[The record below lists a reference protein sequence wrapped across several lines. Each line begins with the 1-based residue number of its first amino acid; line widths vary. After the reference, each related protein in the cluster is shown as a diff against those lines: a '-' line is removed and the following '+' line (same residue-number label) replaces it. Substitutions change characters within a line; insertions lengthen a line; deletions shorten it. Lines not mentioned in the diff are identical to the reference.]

1 MDIPIWKI
9 VMAARQF
16 DLTCDEIES
25 FDQSKFNATA
35 PHVVN
40 SALTC
45 ELYLK
50 ALSLITTGKIT
61 KGHDLQS
68 LYLRQTPE
76 VRDNIYK
83 EYYVSHQ
90 TRSVPEKYKG
100 DMSEKI
106 FAGLLAEVKDVFV
119 AWRYIYEMPNESIR
133 LGILTFL
140 RMSLRKV
147 TSKLYDGAD
156 F

>member
-1 MDIPIWKI
+1 LDIPIWKI

-16 DLTCDEIES
+16 DLTCDEIER

-50 ALSLITTGKIT
+50 ALYLITTGKII
-61 KGHDLQS
+61 KGHNLWD
-68 LYLRQTPE
+68 LYLEQTPK
-76 VRDNIYK
+76 VKDDIYQ
-83 EYYVSHQ
+83 EYYVLHQ
-90 TRSVPEKYKG
+90 TRPVPAKYKG
-100 DMSEKI
+100 EMSEKI
-106 FAGLLAEVKDVFV
+106 FAELIEEVKDVFV
-119 AWRYIYEMPNESIR
+119 VWRYIYEVPNESIR

>member
-1 MDIPIWKI
+1 
-9 VMAARQF
+9 MAARQF
-16 DLTCDEIES
+16 DLTCDEIER

-50 ALSLITTGKIT
+50 ALLFITKGESI
-61 KGHDLQS
+61 KGHDLLE
-68 LYLRQTPE
+68 LYSQQTLE
-76 VRDNIYK
+76 VQESIYNA
-83 EYYVSHQ
+83 YHTLHQ
-90 TRSVPEKYKG
+90 TRPVPEEYKG
-100 DMSEKI
+100 EMNKEI
-106 FAGLLAEVKDVFV
+106 FAAEIAEVKRVFV
-119 AWRYIYEMPNESIR
+119 DWRYVYEIPNESIR
-133 LGILTFL
+133 LGILRFL

>member
-1 MDIPIWKI
+1 MSIPTWKI

-16 DLTCDEIES
+16 DLTCDEIER

-50 ALSLITTGKIT
+50 ALYLITTGKVL
-61 KGHDLQS
+61 KGHDLQR
-68 LYLRQTPE
+68 LYLRQTPK
-76 VRDNIYK
+76 VQADIYQ
-83 EYYVSHQ
+83 EYYTLHQ
-90 TRSVPEKYKG
+90 TRPAPVEFKG
-100 DMSEKI
+100 VMNEQI
-106 FAGLLAEVKDVFV
+106 FATLIAEVKDVFV
-119 AWRYIYEMPNESIR
+119 NWRYIYEVPYESIR
-133 LGILTFL
+133 LGLLNFL
-140 RMSLRKV
+140 RISLRIV
-147 TSKLYDGAD
+147 TSNHYDGLK